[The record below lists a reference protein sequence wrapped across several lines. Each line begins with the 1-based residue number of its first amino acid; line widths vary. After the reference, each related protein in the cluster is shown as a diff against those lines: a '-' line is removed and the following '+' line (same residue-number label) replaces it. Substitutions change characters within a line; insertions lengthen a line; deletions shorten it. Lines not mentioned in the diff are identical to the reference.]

1 MAIKGWLNLNGSFI
15 EEKTPVIRADN
26 RAFRY
31 GDGLFETMKVVVG
44 SIRLKELH
52 FERLF
57 KGMETL
63 QIMLQ
68 GFVNAEMFE
77 EQIMK
82 TILKNRISGPARVRL
97 TVYRG
102 DGGLY
107 DFNNTSAGYVIQVWS
122 LSSSSMT
129 MNENGLKV
137 GLYEG
142 GRKAMDALANI
153 KSNNYLLYALG
164 AIHAKKYQHNDSIIL
179 NTSERVCD
187 ATIANVF
194 YVKDGTVFTPPLSEG
209 CVAGVMRNYLL
220 TELPSAGYN
229 VVEKETLVDDLM
241 NADEMFLTNAVSGL
255 RWVGEFK
262 GKTYSNNLASKI
274 FHFTIQ

>member
-1 MAIKGWLNLNGSFI
+1 MAIKGWLNLNGDYI

-44 SIRLKELH
+44 SIQLKDLH

-57 KGMETL
+57 RGMETL

-68 GFVNAEMFE
+68 GFINADMFE

-107 DFNNTSAGYVIQVWS
+107 EFNNTSAGYVIQVWS
-122 LSSSSMT
+122 LSSSAMSI
-129 MNENGLKV
+129 NDSGLKV

-142 GRKAMDALANI
+142 GRKPMDALANI
-153 KSNNYLLYALG
+153 KSNNYLLYAMG
-164 AIHAKKYQHNDSIIL
+164 AIQAKKYQHNDSVIL
-179 NTSERVCD
+179 NTSGRVCD
-187 ATIANVF
+187 STIANVF
-194 YVKDGTVFTPPLSEG
+194 YVRDGTIFTPPLSEG
-209 CVAGVMRNYLL
+209 CVAGVMRSHLL
-220 TELPSAGYN
+220 TQLPLSGYN
-229 VVEKETLVDDLM
+229 VVEKETSVDDLLD
-241 NADEMFLTNAVSGL
+241 ADEMFLTNAINGL
-255 RWVGEFK
+255 RWVGEFQ
-262 GKTYSNNLASKI
+262 GKTFGNTIATKI
-274 FHFTIQ
+274 FHSTI

>member
-44 SIRLKELH
+44 AIQLKDLH

-57 KGMETL
+57 AGMELL
-63 QIMLQ
+63 QITLQ
-68 GFVNAEMFE
+68 GFVTAEMFE

-107 DFNNTSAGYVIQVWS
+107 EFNTTSSGYVIQVWT
-122 LSSSSMT
+122 LSSSSMM

-142 GRKAMDALANI
+142 GRKAVDELANI
-153 KSNNYLLYALG
+153 KSNNYLVYVMG
-164 AIHAKKYQHNDSIIL
+164 AVRAKKYQHNDCIIL
-179 NTSERVCD
+179 NTHGRVCD

-194 YVKDGTVFTPPLSEG
+194 YIKDGTIFTPPLSEG
-209 CVAGVMRNYLL
+209 CVAGVMRHHLL
-220 TELPSAGYN
+220 SQLPDQGYT
-229 VVEKETLVDDLM
+229 VVEKETSVDDLLQ
-241 NADEMFLTNAVSGL
+241 ADEMFLTNAVSGL
-255 RWVGEFK
+255 RWVAEFK
-262 GKTYSNNLASKI
+262 GKKYANSISSKI
-274 FHFTIQ
+274 FHSTI

>member
-1 MAIKGWLNLNGSFI
+1 MAIKGWLNLNGSLI

-44 SIRLKELH
+44 SIRLKDLH

-57 KGMETL
+57 TGMDTL
-63 QIMLQ
+63 QITLQ
-68 GFVNAEMFE
+68 GFVTAEMFE

-97 TVYRG
+97 TVFRG

-107 DFNNTSAGYVIQVWS
+107 EFNTTSSGYVIQVWS
-122 LSSSSMT
+122 LSSSSMM
-129 MNENGLKV
+129 MNDNGLKV

-142 GRKAMDALANI
+142 GRKAIDELSNI
-153 KSNNYLLYALG
+153 KSNNYLVYVMG
-164 AIHAKKYQHNDSIIL
+164 AVRAKKYQHDDSIIL
-179 NTSERVCD
+179 NTNGRVCD
-187 ATIANVF
+187 STIANVF
-194 YVKDGTVFTPPLSEG
+194 YIKDGTIFTPPLTEG
-209 CVAGVMRNYLL
+209 CVAGIMRNHLL
-220 TELPSAGYN
+220 LQLPQQGYS
-229 VVEKETLVDDLM
+229 VVEKETSVDDLLD
-241 NADEMFLTNAVSGL
+241 ADEMFLTNAVSGL

-262 GKTYSNNLASKI
+262 SKKYGNSIASKI
-274 FHFTIQ
+274 YHSTM

>member
-1 MAIKGWLNLNGSFI
+1 MAIKGWLNLNGNFV

-44 SIRLKELH
+44 SIRLRELH

-57 KGMETL
+57 KGMEKL
-63 QIMLQ
+63 EIVLQ
-68 GFVNAEMFE
+68 GFIKAEMFE
-77 EQIMK
+77 EQIFK

-97 TVYRG
+97 TIFRG

-107 DFNNTSAGYVIQVWS
+107 DFNATSSGYVIQVWT
-122 LSSSSMT
+122 LSSSSMM
-129 MNENGLKV
+129 MNSEGLKV
-137 GLYEG
+137 GLYEEG
-142 GRKAMDALANI
+142 KKAIDGLSNL
-153 KSNNYLLYALG
+153 KSNNYLVYAMG
-164 AIHAKKYQHNDSIIL
+164 AIHAKKNHYNDCIIL
-179 NTSERVCD
+179 NSSDRVCD

-194 YVKDGTVFTPPLSEG
+194 YVKEGKIFTPPLSEG

-220 TELPSAGYN
+220 SRLPEQGYE
-229 VVEKETLVDDLM
+229 VIEKETSLEDLA
-241 NADEMFLTNAVSGL
+241 NAEEMFFTNAISGL

-262 GKTYSNNLASKI
+262 GKKYDSAIGSKI
-274 FHFTIQ
+274 FQLTI

>member
-1 MAIKGWLNLNGSFI
+1 MAIKGWLNLNGNYV

-44 SIRLKELH
+44 SIRLRDLH

-68 GFVNAEMFE
+68 GFINADLFE
-77 EQIMK
+77 EQIGK

-122 LSSSSMT
+122 LSSSSMS
-129 MNENGLKV
+129 MNDSGLKV

-142 GRKAMDALANI
+142 GRKSVDELSNI
-153 KSNNYLLYALG
+153 KSNNYLVYVMG
-164 AIHAKKYQHNDSIIL
+164 AIQARKYQHNDCIIL
-179 NTSERVCD
+179 NTNGRVCD
-187 ATIANVF
+187 STIANVF
-194 YVKDGTVFTPPLSEG
+194 YVKDGTIFTPPLTEG
-209 CVAGVMRNYLL
+209 CVAGVMRSHLL
-220 TELPSAGYN
+220 SQLPSQGYN
-229 VVEKETLVDDLM
+229 VIEKETSIEDLL

-262 GKTYSNNLASKI
+262 EKKYVNTIASKI
-274 FHFTIQ
+274 FHSTI

>member
-1 MAIKGWLNLNGSFI
+1 MAIKGWLNLNGTFI

-44 SIRLKELH
+44 AIRLRDLH

-68 GFVNAEMFE
+68 GFINADMFE

-97 TVYRG
+97 TIYRG

-129 MNENGLKV
+129 MNESGLKL

-142 GRKAMDALANI
+142 GRKAMDGLANI
-153 KSNNYLLYALG
+153 KSNNYLLYAMA
-164 AIHAKKYQHNDSIIL
+164 AIHARKYQHNDCIIL
-179 NTSERVCD
+179 NTSDRVCD
-187 ATIANVF
+187 STIANVF
-194 YVKDGTVFTPPLSEG
+194 YVKDGSIFTPPLSDG
-209 CVAGVMRNYLL
+209 CIAGVMRHHLVSL
-220 TELPSAGYN
+220 LPSEGYN
-229 VVEKETLVDDLM
+229 VAEKQTSVDDLIA
-241 NADEMFLTNAVSGL
+241 ADEIFLTNAVSGL

-262 GKTYSNNLASKI
+262 GKTYGNSLASKI
-274 FHFTIQ
+274 FHSTI

>member
-1 MAIKGWLNLNGSFI
+1 MTIKGWLNLNGNYV

-44 SIRLKELH
+44 SIRLRDLH

-68 GFVNAEMFE
+68 GFINADLFE
-77 EQIMK
+77 EQIRK

-122 LSSSSMT
+122 LSSSSMS
-129 MNENGLKV
+129 MNDSGLKV

-142 GRKAMDALANI
+142 GRKSVDELSNI
-153 KSNNYLLYALG
+153 KSNNYLVYVMG
-164 AIHAKKYQHNDSIIL
+164 AIQARKYQHNDCIIL
-179 NTSERVCD
+179 NTNGRVCD
-187 ATIANVF
+187 STIANVF
-194 YVKDGTVFTPPLSEG
+194 YVKDGTIFTPPLTEG
-209 CVAGVMRNYLL
+209 CVAGVMRSHLL
-220 TELPSAGYN
+220 SQLPSQGYN
-229 VVEKETLVDDLM
+229 VIEKETSIEDLL

-262 GKTYSNNLASKI
+262 EKKYVNTIASKI
-274 FHFTIQ
+274 FHSTI

>member
-1 MAIKGWLNLNGSFI
+1 MAIKGWLNLNGDYI

-44 SIRLKELH
+44 SIQLKDLH

-57 KGMETL
+57 RGMETL

-68 GFVNAEMFE
+68 GFINADMFE

-107 DFNNTSAGYVIQVWS
+107 EFNNTSAGYVIQVWS
-122 LSSSSMT
+122 LSSSAMSM
-129 MNENGLKV
+129 NDSGLKV

-142 GRKAMDALANI
+142 GRKPMDALANI
-153 KSNNYLLYALG
+153 KSNNYLLYAMG
-164 AIHAKKYQHNDSIIL
+164 AIQAKKYQHNDSVIL
-179 NTSERVCD
+179 NTSGRVCD
-187 ATIANVF
+187 STIANVF
-194 YVKDGTVFTPPLSEG
+194 YVRDGTIFTPPLSEG
-209 CVAGVMRNYLL
+209 CVAGVMRSHLL
-220 TELPSAGYN
+220 TQLPLSGYN
-229 VVEKETLVDDLM
+229 VVEKETSVDDLLD
-241 NADEMFLTNAVSGL
+241 ADEMFLTNAINGL
-255 RWVGEFK
+255 RWVGEFQ
-262 GKTYSNNLASKI
+262 GKTFGNTIATKI
-274 FHFTIQ
+274 FHSTI

>member
-1 MAIKGWLNLNGSFI
+1 MAIKGWLNLNGDYI

-44 SIRLKELH
+44 SIRLRNLH

-57 KGMETL
+57 RSMETL
-63 QIMLQ
+63 QINLQ
-68 GFVNAEMFE
+68 GFINADLFE

-122 LSSSSMT
+122 LSSSSMM
-129 MNENGLKV
+129 MNEQGLKV
-137 GLYEG
+137 GLYERN
-142 GRKAMDALANI
+142 RKPMDELSNV
-153 KSNNYLLYALG
+153 KSNNYLLYAMA
-164 AIHAKKYQHNDSIIL
+164 AIQAKKYQHNDCIIL
-179 NTSERVCD
+179 NTSGRVCD
-187 ATIANVF
+187 STIANVF
-194 YVKDGTVFTPPLSEG
+194 YVKDGSIFTPPLNEG
-209 CVAGVMRNYLL
+209 CVAGVMRSYLL
-220 TELPSAGYN
+220 SELPSIGYT
-229 VVEKETLVDDLM
+229 VTEKETSVDDLLD
-241 NADEMFLTNAVSGL
+241 ADEMFLTNAVSGL

-262 GKTYSNNLASKI
+262 GKTYGNTLASKI
-274 FHFTIQ
+274 FHSTIQ

>member
-1 MAIKGWLNLNGSFI
+1 MAIKGWLNLNGDYI

-44 SIRLKELH
+44 SIQLKDLH

-57 KGMETL
+57 RGMETL

-68 GFVNAEMFE
+68 GFINADMFE

-107 DFNNTSAGYVIQVWS
+107 EFNNTSAGYVIQVWS
-122 LSSSSMT
+122 LSSSAMSM
-129 MNENGLKV
+129 NDSGLKV

-142 GRKAMDALANI
+142 GRKPMDALANI
-153 KSNNYLLYALG
+153 KSNNYLLYAMG
-164 AIHAKKYQHNDSIIL
+164 AIQAKKYQHNDSVIL
-179 NTSERVCD
+179 NTSGRVCD
-187 ATIANVF
+187 STIANVF
-194 YVKDGTVFTPPLSEG
+194 YVRDGTIFTPPLSEG
-209 CVAGVMRNYLL
+209 CVAGVMRSHLL
-220 TELPSAGYN
+220 SQLPLSGYN
-229 VVEKETLVDDLM
+229 VVEKETSVDDLLD
-241 NADEMFLTNAVSGL
+241 ADEMFLTNAINGL

-262 GKTYSNNLASKI
+262 GKTYGNAIATKI
-274 FHFTIQ
+274 FHFTI

>member
-1 MAIKGWLNLNGSFI
+1 MAIKGWLNFNGDYI

-44 SIRLKELH
+44 SIRLRDLH

-57 KGMETL
+57 RGMETL
-63 QIMLQ
+63 QINLQ
-68 GFVNAEMFE
+68 GFINADLFE

-122 LSSSSMT
+122 LSSSSMM
-129 MNENGLKV
+129 MNEQGLKV
-137 GLYEG
+137 GLYERN
-142 GRKAMDALANI
+142 RKPMDEISNV
-153 KSNNYLLYALG
+153 KSNNYLLYAMA
-164 AIHAKKYQHNDSIIL
+164 AIQAKKYQHNDCIIL
-179 NTSERVCD
+179 NTSGRVCD
-187 ATIANVF
+187 STIANVF
-194 YVKDGTVFTPPLSEG
+194 YVKDGSIFTPPLTEG
-209 CVAGVMRNYLL
+209 GVAGVMRSYLL
-220 TELPSAGYN
+220 SELPSIGYN
-229 VVEKETLVDDLM
+229 VTEKETSVDDLLD
-241 NADEMFLTNAVSGL
+241 ADEMFLTNAVSGL

-262 GKTYSNNLASKI
+262 GKTYGNTLASKI
-274 FHFTIQ
+274 FHSTIQ